1 MLLDLADMQG
11 MLKPLFSKFK
21 ENEQATIHHSM
32 PLFAVVILMT
42 ST

>member
-1 MLLDLADMQG
+1 MFLDLADMQG

-21 ENEQATIHHSM
+21 DNEQVSIHHLM
-32 PLFAVVILMT
+32 TLFAVVILMT

>member
-21 ENEQATIHHSM
+21 DNEQVSIHHLM
-32 PLFAVVILMT
+32 TLFAVVILMT

>member
-11 MLKPLFSKFK
+11 MLKPLFSKFN
-21 ENEQATIHHSM
+21 ENEQATIHHLMS
-32 PLFAVVILMT
+32 LFAVVILMT

>member
-11 MLKPLFSKFK
+11 MLKPLLSIFK
-21 ENEQATIHHSM
+21 GNEQVTIHHLM

>member
-21 ENEQATIHHSM
+21 DYEQVSIHHLM
-32 PLFAVVILMT
+32 PLFAVVISMT

>member
-11 MLKPLFSKFK
+11 KCK
-21 ENEQATIHHSM
+21 ENELATIHHLMS
-32 PLFAVVILMT
+32 LFAVVILMT

>member
-11 MLKPLFSKFK
+11 MLKRVFSKFK
-21 ENEQATIHHSM
+21 ENEQATIHHLMS
-32 PLFAVVILMT
+32 LFAVVILMT